1 MKKMFEVQKS
11 NSMFAINHKKASN
24 TYICKVTD
32 PKSAVDGYCIR
43 NYLGALKL
51 GFLRIKCTF
60 LQFIYYSDVISG
72 MS

>member
-1 MKKMFEVQKS
+1 
-11 NSMFAINHKKASN
+11 MFAINHKKASN

-32 PKSAVDGYCIR
+32 PKSAVNGYCRR
-43 NYLGALKL
+43 NYLDALEIR
-51 GFLRIKCTF
+51 FSTPKCIF